1 MVSGGDMKDIE
12 AWLMQ
17 TDGGQGLSADWQP
30 PSHRGE
36 DEAVPERTG
45 NATYSDSETSSVQ
58 LPEAG
63 TDRQELSA
71 TSPRELDLLPE
82 GVGSEYM
89 AGHADNRPASCTSD
103 TGGAGLDPFS
113 TCNVADSES
122 DPFVTNRDADLGAAG
137 NHAANMT
144 APPSNGVRTDG
155 EQNIGSMDNEDYVD
169 ERQLME
175 YLRQL
180 EMERSEELL
189 LERTEERL
197 LEQTEEQLPELLQE
211 AVIDNNTSSR
221 QGFSDSRSTGAR
233 PKVSLKLNSLPY
245 LYCYQFCRYRYRRIR
260 YYLVFFS
267 AAALCEFSSSLYG
280 RFGAYNWDWTCFRRR
295 LARRQFSPRY
305 FFSFCIAL
313 FLWAVS
319 VTRPPNFS
327 IPWVSI
333 VTGTRSSLASMS

>member
-1 MVSGGDMKDIE
+1 MKDIE

-30 PSHRGE
+30 PSHRAE
-36 DEAVPERTG
+36 DEALPLPEV
-45 NATYSDSETSSVQ
+45 NATHSDPETSSVQ

-71 TSPRELDLLPE
+71 TLPRELDLLPE
-82 GVGSEYM
+82 RVGSESV
-89 AGHADNRPASCTSD
+89 AVLADGRPASCAAD

-113 TCNVADSES
+113 TCDVADSES
-122 DPFVTNRDADLGAAG
+122 DRSVTNHDVDLGAAG
-137 NHAANMT
+137 NLAANMT
-144 APPSNGVRTDG
+144 ASSSNGYVVRTDD
-155 EQNIGSMDNEDYVD
+155 EQNIGSMVDNEDYVD

-197 LEQTEEQLPELLQE
+197 LEQTEELSPEVVQE
-211 AVIDNNTSSR
+211 AVIDINTSSR

-233 PKVSLKLNSLPY
+233 PKVSFKLIAQSY
-245 LYCYQFCRYRYRRIR
+245 LYCYQFWRYPVPQDTV
-260 YYLVFFS
+260 LSCVFL
-267 AAALCEFSSSLYG
+267 AAALFEFSSTLYG
-280 RFGAYNWDWTCFRRR
+280 RLGAYNWDWTCFRRR

-305 FFSFCIAL
+305 FLYFLYCSLFYGPSGGFSYLAL
-313 FLWAVS
+313 LICQFL
-319 VTRPPNFS
+319 
-327 IPWVSI
+327 
-333 VTGTRSSLASMS
+333 RSAL